1 MNEIKE
7 HGKKWLYW
15 FALAVAII
23 IVYKALDNFGDVVG
37 TIGRF
42 FEIITPFLV
51 GIFISYLLYMPCKKI
66 EEIYAKSKLKFITK
80 KSKMLGILTVYLII
94 LLLLIILINFI
105 LPVVFESVRDLINN
119 IQNYYEIAINNY
131 NNLPDDNILKSD
143 VVNDAIRNI
152 QNLDIK
158 QYFQLEKILEY
169 VMNAIDAVTRN
180 I

>member
-1 MNEIKE
+1 
-7 HGKKWLYW
+7 
-15 FALAVAII
+15 
-23 IVYKALDNFGDVVG
+23 
-37 TIGRF
+37 
-42 FEIITPFLV
+42 
-51 GIFISYLLYMPCKKI
+51 MPCKKI
-66 EEIYAKSKLKFITK
+66 EEIYAKSKIKFITK

-131 NNLPDDNILKSD
+131 NNLPDDNILKSN

-180 I
+180 IWCCSSCNSICIYFSRERPDTKNDKKIRGSYI